1 MEVFIVEVVAIKPR
15 GYCFG
20 VVNALNVVKAAV
32 KDHPDKQIHV
42 LGIIIH
48 NKFIKQA
55 LDNLGV
61 ISVYDK
67 NKSRLEL
74 LEEINDG
81 VVVFSAHGVDENVVN
96 RAKEK
101 GLIIYDAT
109 CRDVIKTQDIVKDYL
124 KQDYQVLYIGKDK
137 HPEAEAMLAIDP
149 NNIKLIT
156 SLKDL
161 DKINITNKTIVT
173 NQTTMS
179 IYDTKDVMDKII
191 EINPN
196 VLVINEICNATKMR
210 QEALLDLDG
219 FDLLYVVGDYLSN
232 NTNNLKKIAKNSVK
246 KVLLVES
253 VMDINDD
260 DLKNINKV
268 GVTAGASTPASIS
281 QQVIDYLNNYPNVT
295 SSDKEINYSK
305 LL

>member
-81 VVVFSAHGVDENVVN
+81 VVVFSAHGIDENVVN

>member
-67 NKSRLEL
+67 NKTRLEL

-81 VVVFSAHGVDENVVN
+81 VVVFSAHGIDENVVN

>member
-1 MEVFIVEVVAIKPR
+1 MEVVAIKPR

-81 VVVFSAHGVDENVVN
+81 VVVFSAHGIDENVVN

-210 QEALLDLDG
+210 QEALLDLDD
-219 FDLLYVVGDYLSN
+219 FDLLYVVGDHLSN